1 MVSLGKCSI
10 LYGDQCAA
18 DIQGEIK
25 DILKYETI
33 CFEEKYLGLPVPE
46 GKLKKGRLRSTKEKF
61 AKRANDWC
69 EKYMSSAAKEVLI
82 KSVLQSL
89 PTYAMGIFKFPVGL
103 VDDLS
108 QIVRNFWWGDEHNR
122 RRMHWMSWEKMTRPK
137 SQGGIGFRD
146 LRIFNQALL
155 ARQAWR
161 LIHQPDSLCA
171 RFLKAKYYPSGN
183 LLDTAFIH
191 NTSQPWQGIMH
202 GLELLKKGVI
212 WRIGSGTQVKFFRDN
227 WIPRGDALKVSG
239 RLGNSRRRWIS
250 ELINPSTR
258 TWDEGMVRSC
268 CPPSDADAILAIKL
282 PQRQCDDFVA
292 WFPKK
297 NGIFSVHSA
306 YRLGLQQSLD
316 LLSEGQSSAEP
327 GGDRGI
333 WNLVWKA
340 KVPQKLRVF
349 AWKAATSTLAVR
361 SGLHHRIPKIDPTCI
376 MCGLE
381 V

>member
-1 MVSLGKCSI
+1 MLDSFTPTRGLRQGDPLSPYLFLFVADGLSCLIRNEIEDGALHELHICCHGPGISHLLFADDSLLFFEGSISQANVVKSILDRYERSTGQMVSLGKCSI
-10 LYGDQCAA
+10 LYGDQCAT
-18 DIQGEIK
+18 DIRGEIK

-61 AKRANDWC
+61 AKPANAWC

-183 LLDTAFIH
+183 LLDTAFIQ
-191 NTSQPWQGIMH
+191 NTSQPWEGIMH
-202 GLELLKKGVI
+202 GLELLKK
-212 WRIGSGTQVKFFRDN
+212 
-227 WIPRGDALKVSG
+227 
-239 RLGNSRRRWIS
+239 
-250 ELINPSTR
+250 
-258 TWDEGMVRSC
+258 
-268 CPPSDADAILAIKL
+268 
-282 PQRQCDDFVA
+282 
-292 WFPKK
+292 
-297 NGIFSVHSA
+297 
-306 YRLGLQQSLD
+306 
-316 LLSEGQSSAEP
+316 
-327 GGDRGI
+327 
-333 WNLVWKA
+333 
-340 KVPQKLRVF
+340 
-349 AWKAATSTLAVR
+349 
-361 SGLHHRIPKIDPTCI
+361 
-376 MCGLE
+376 
-381 V
+381 